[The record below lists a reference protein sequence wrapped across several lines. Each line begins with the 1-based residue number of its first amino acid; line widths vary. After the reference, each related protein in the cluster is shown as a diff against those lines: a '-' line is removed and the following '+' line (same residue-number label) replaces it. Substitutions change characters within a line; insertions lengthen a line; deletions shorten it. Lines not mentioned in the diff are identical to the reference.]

1 MEVLLFNLSLNLLLR
16 GFPSEPSYLT
26 EHYITKPYFIKTG
39 LVALVTSCSGTR
51 FHFVKAHY
59 VSPVSKLFT
68 LAYRLLPFRL
78 TSRSSMCSRDSRSMN
93 AAQKK
98 LLLLHPGRS
107 RNTNTIPGVSKSS

>member
-26 EHYITKPYFIKTG
+26 EHFTKPYFINSG

-78 TSRSSMCSRDSRSMN
+78 TSRFYVLAGFTVNERR
-93 AAQKK
+93 QKTASVT
-98 LLLLHPGRS
+98 PWTQS
-107 RNTNTIPGVSKSS
+107 